1 VKVSAI
7 ILAAGQSS
15 RMENGN
21 KLLLPIN
28 EIPMISHVC
37 NTVLT
42 AGLDPVVVV
51 TGFESDLVT
60 QAIPTAIN
68 DIIYNSHW
76 QSGMASS
83 IYEGL
88 SALPQN
94 VDGNMIVL
102 GDMPMISKDTLTL
115 LIDEFIMLNGQH
127 IIYPIYE
134 ERQANPVI
142 FPKKYFQEILSSTG
156 DRGCKKVLKQYPDDA
171 VGVSIGSPEVV
182 FDCDSEDNYFRLLE
196 EMQEFDVKT

>member
-1 VKVSAI
+1 
-7 ILAAGQSS
+7 
-15 RMENGN
+15 MENGN

-42 AGLDPVVVV
+42 SELDPVVVV
-51 TGFESDLVT
+51 TGCDNELVT
-60 QAIPTAIN
+60 QEIPTAIN
-68 DIIYNSHW
+68 KIIYNSHW

-83 IYEGL
+83 IYSGI
-88 SALPQN
+88 SALPKN
-94 VDGNMIVL
+94 IDGNMIVL
-102 GDMPMISKDTLTL
+102 GDMPMLSKNTLDL
-115 LIDEFIMLNGQH
+115 LIDEFIVQHGDH

-142 FPKKYFQEILSSTG
+142 FPKKYFQEILSTTG

-171 VGVSIGSPEVV
+171 VGVSIGLPEVV
-182 FDCDSEDNYFRLLE
+182 FDCDNEDDYFRLLE
-196 EMQEFDVKT
+196 EMQEFDDKT

>member
-1 VKVSAI
+1 VKVSAT

-28 EIPMISHVC
+28 EIPMISHIC

-60 QAIPTAIN
+60 QAIPTGIN

-156 DRGCKKVLKQYPDDA
+156 DRGCKKVLKQYPDDV

>member
-156 DRGCKKVLKQYPDDA
+156 DRGCKKVLKQYPDDV

>member
-28 EIPMISHVC
+28 EIPIISHVC
-37 NTVLT
+37 NTVST
-42 AGLDPVVVV
+42 AELDPVVVV

-60 QAIPTAIN
+60 QVIPTEIN

-88 SALPQN
+88 SALPEN

-115 LIDEFIMLNGQH
+115 LIDEFIMHNGQH

>member
-1 VKVSAI
+1 MKVSAI

>member
-1 VKVSAI
+1 MKISAT

-15 RMENGN
+15 RMEDDN

-28 EIPMISHVC
+28 EAPMISHVC
-37 NTVLT
+37 KTVLA

-60 QAIPTAIN
+60 QAIPTVIN
-68 DIIYNSHW
+68 EIIYNSYW
-76 QSGMASS
+76 RSGMASS

-94 VDGNMIVL
+94 VAGNMIVL
-102 GDMPMISKDTLTL
+102 GDMPMISTDTLIL
-115 LIDEFIMLNGQH
+115 LMDEFIAQSGQH

-134 ERQANPVI
+134 GRQANPVI
-142 FPKKYFQEILSSTG
+142 FPKKYFQEILASTG
-156 DRGCKKVLKQYPDDA
+156 DRGCKRVLKKYPDDA
-171 VGVSIGSPEVV
+171 VGVSIDLQEVAL
-182 FDCDSEDNYFRLLE
+182 DCDNEIDYFRLLG

>member
-1 VKVSAI
+1 MKVSAT

>member
-1 VKVSAI
+1 
-7 ILAAGQSS
+7 
-15 RMENGN
+15 MENGN

-115 LIDEFIMLNGQH
+115 LIDEFIMHNGQH

-171 VGVSIGSPEVV
+171 VGVSIGLPEVV

>member
-1 VKVSAI
+1 
-7 ILAAGQSS
+7 
-15 RMENGN
+15 MENGN

-42 AGLDPVVVV
+42 AGLEPVVVV

-102 GDMPMISKDTLTL
+102 GDMPMISKDTLAL

-156 DRGCKKVLKQYPDDA
+156 DRGYKKVLKKYPDDV

>member
-1 VKVSAI
+1 MKISAT

-15 RMENGN
+15 RMEDDN

-28 EIPMISHVC
+28 EAPMISHVC
-37 NTVLT
+37 KTVLA

-171 VGVSIGSPEVV
+171 VCVSIDSPEVV
-182 FDCDSEDNYFRLLE
+182 FDCDNEDDYFRLLE

>member
-1 VKVSAI
+1 VKVSAT

-15 RMENGN
+15 RMDNGN

-51 TGFESDLVT
+51 TGCDNELVT

-68 DIIYNSHW
+68 EIIYNPNW

-83 IYEGL
+83 IYSGI
-88 SALPQN
+88 SALPEN
-94 VDGNMIVL
+94 IDGNMIVL
-102 GDMPMISKDTLTL
+102 GDMPMLSKNTLDL
-115 LIDEFIMLNGQH
+115 LIDEFIVQHGDH

-142 FPKKYFQEILSSTG
+142 FPKKYFQEILSITG
-156 DRGCKKVLKQYPDDA
+156 DHGCKKILKQYPDNA
-171 VGVSIGSPEVV
+171 VGVSIGLPEVV
-182 FDCDSEDNYFRLLE
+182 FDCDDENDYFRLLE
-196 EMQEFDVKT
+196 KM

>member
-1 VKVSAI
+1 VKVSAT

-28 EIPMISHVC
+28 EIPIISHVC
-37 NTVLT
+37 NTVST
-42 AGLDPVVVV
+42 AELDPVVVV

-60 QAIPTAIN
+60 QVIPTEIN

-88 SALPQN
+88 SALPKN

-115 LIDEFIMLNGQH
+115 LIDKFIMHNGQH

-156 DRGCKKVLKQYPDDA
+156 DRGYKKVLKKYPDDV

>member
-1 VKVSAI
+1 MKVSAI

-28 EIPMISHVC
+28 EIPMINHVC

-42 AGLDPVVVV
+42 AELDPVVVV

>member
-142 FPKKYFQEILSSTG
+142 FPKKYFQEILSLTG

>member
-1 VKVSAI
+1 MKISAT

-15 RMENGN
+15 RMEDDN

-28 EIPMISHVC
+28 ETPMISHVC
-37 NTVLT
+37 KTVLD

-60 QAIPTAIN
+60 QAIPTGVN
-68 DIIYNSHW
+68 EIIFNSHW

-83 IYEGL
+83 IYKGM
-88 SALPQN
+88 SILPQN

-102 GDMPMISKDTLTL
+102 GDMPMISKDTLIL
-115 LIDEFIMLNGQH
+115 LMDEFIAQRGKH
-127 IIYPIYE
+127 IIYPVYM

-142 FPKKYFQEILSSTG
+142 FPKKYFQEILASTG
-156 DRGCKKVLKQYPDDA
+156 DRGCKRVLKQYPDDA
-171 VGVSIGSPEVV
+171 VGVSIDSQDVV
-182 FDCDSEDNYFRLLE
+182 LDCDNEIDYFRLLE

>member
-1 VKVSAI
+1 MKVSAT
-7 ILAAGQSS
+7 ILAAGESS

-28 EIPMISHVC
+28 EIPMISNVC

-156 DRGCKKVLKQYPDDA
+156 DRGCKKVLKQYPDDV

>member
-1 VKVSAI
+1 VKVSAT
-7 ILAAGQSS
+7 ILAAGESS

-28 EIPMISHVC
+28 KIPMISHVC

-42 AGLDPVVVV
+42 AGLNPVVVV
-51 TGFESDLVT
+51 TGFESDHVT

-88 SALPQN
+88 SALPKN

-102 GDMPMISKDTLTL
+102 GDMPMITKVTLTL
-115 LIDEFIMLNGQH
+115 LIDEFIMHNGQH
-127 IIYPIYE
+127 IIYPIYK

-156 DRGCKKVLKQYPDDA
+156 DRGCKKVLKQYPDDV

>member
-1 VKVSAI
+1 MKVSAI

-115 LIDEFIMLNGQH
+115 LIDEFSVQHGNH

-134 ERQANPVI
+134 DRQANPVI
-142 FPKKYFQEILSSTG
+142 FPKKYFQEILSTTG

-171 VGVSIGSPEVV
+171 VGVSIGSPEVA
-182 FDCDSEDNYFRLLE
+182 FDCDNEDDYFRLLE
-196 EMQEFDVKT
+196 EIQEFDVKT

>member
-1 VKVSAI
+1 MKVSAT

-28 EIPMISHVC
+28 GIPMISHVC
-37 NTVLT
+37 NTVLK
-42 AGLDPVVVV
+42 AALDPVVVV
-51 TGFESDLVT
+51 TGYDNELVT

-68 DIIYNSHW
+68 EIIYNSHW

-83 IYEGL
+83 IYSGI
-88 SALPQN
+88 SALPKSI
-94 VDGNMIVL
+94 DGNMIVL
-102 GDMPMISKDTLTL
+102 GDMPMLSKNTLDL
-115 LIDEFIMLNGQH
+115 LIDEFIVQHGDH

-142 FPKKYFQEILSSTG
+142 FPKKYFQEILSTTG
-156 DRGCKKVLKQYPDDA
+156 DRGCKKILKQYPDDA
-171 VGVSIGSPEVV
+171 VGVSIGFPEVV
-182 FDCDSEDNYFRLLE
+182 FDCDNEDDYFRLLE
-196 EMQEFDVKT
+196 EIQEFDVKT

>member
-1 VKVSAI
+1 VKVSAT

>member
-1 VKVSAI
+1 MKVSAI

-115 LIDEFIMLNGQH
+115 LIDEFIMHNGQH

>member
-1 VKVSAI
+1 MKVSAT
-7 ILAAGQSS
+7 ILAAGESS

-28 EIPMISHVC
+28 KIPMISHVC
-37 NTVLT
+37 TTVLT
-42 AGLDPVVVV
+42 AGLNPVVVV

-182 FDCDSEDNYFRLLE
+182 FDYDSASRKYCRIKLHKKHL
-196 EMQEFDVKT
+196 

>member
-1 VKVSAI
+1 MKISAT

-15 RMENGN
+15 RMEDDN

-28 EIPMISHVC
+28 EAPMISHVC
-37 NTVLT
+37 KTVLA

-60 QAIPTAIN
+60 QAIPTVIN
-68 DIIYNSHW
+68 EIIYNSYW
-76 QSGMASS
+76 RSGMASS

-94 VDGNMIVL
+94 VAGNMIVL
-102 GDMPMISKDTLTL
+102 GDMPMISKDTLIL
-115 LIDEFIMLNGQH
+115 LMDEFIAQSGQH

-134 ERQANPVI
+134 GTSGESGDFSQKV
-142 FPKKYFQEILSSTG
+142 FPRNIGINRRSRLQKSIKKIS
-156 DRGCKKVLKQYPDDA
+156 R
-171 VGVSIGSPEVV
+171 
-182 FDCDSEDNYFRLLE
+182 
-196 EMQEFDVKT
+196 

>member
-1 VKVSAI
+1 
-7 ILAAGQSS
+7 
-15 RMENGN
+15 MENGN

-127 IIYPIYE
+127 IIYPIYKE
-134 ERQANPVI
+134 HQANPVI

-156 DRGCKKVLKQYPDDA
+156 DRGCKKVLKQYPDDV
-171 VGVSIGSPEVV
+171 VGVSIGSPEVA

>member
-1 VKVSAI
+1 MKVSAT
-7 ILAAGQSS
+7 ILAAGESS

-51 TGFESDLVT
+51 TGCDNELVT
-60 QAIPTAIN
+60 QAIPAAIN
-68 DIIYNSHW
+68 EIIYNSHW

-83 IYEGL
+83 IYSGI
-88 SALPQN
+88 SALPKN
-94 VDGNMIVL
+94 IDGNMIVL
-102 GDMPMISKDTLTL
+102 GDMPMLSKNTLDL
-115 LIDEFIMLNGQH
+115 LIDEFIVQHGDH

-142 FPKKYFQEILSSTG
+142 FPKKYFQEILSTTG

-171 VGVSIGSPEVV
+171 IGVPIKSQEVV
-182 FDCDSEDNYFRLLE
+182 LDCDTKDDYFHLLAKKSDYVE
-196 EMQEFDVKT
+196 T

>member
-1 VKVSAI
+1 MKVSAI

-156 DRGCKKVLKQYPDDA
+156 DRGCKKVLKQYPDDV

>member
-1 VKVSAI
+1 MKVSAT

-15 RMENGN
+15 RMENRN

-28 EIPMISHVC
+28 EVPMISHVC

-51 TGFESDLVT
+51 TGCDNELVT

-68 DIIYNSHW
+68 EIIYNSHW

-83 IYEGL
+83 IYCGISTL
-88 SALPQN
+88 SKN
-94 VDGNMIVL
+94 IDGNMIVL
-102 GDMPMISKDTLTL
+102 GDMPMISKYTLDF
-115 LIDEFIMLNGQH
+115 LIDEFILHDGDH

-134 ERQANPVI
+134 KRQANPVI
-142 FPKKYFQEILSSTG
+142 FPKKYFQEILASTG
-156 DRGCKKVLKQYPDDA
+156 DRGCKKVLMQYPDDA
-171 VGVSIGSPEVV
+171 VGVSIDSPEVV
-182 FDCDSEDNYFRLLE
+182 FDCDNEDDYFRLLE
-196 EMQEFDVKT
+196 EKQEFDVKT